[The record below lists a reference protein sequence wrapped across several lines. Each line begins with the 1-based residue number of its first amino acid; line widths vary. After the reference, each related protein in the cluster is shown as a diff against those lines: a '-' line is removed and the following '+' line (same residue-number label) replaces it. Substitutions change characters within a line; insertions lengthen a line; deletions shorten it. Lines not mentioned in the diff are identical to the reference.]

1 MQVLHQQEI
10 EARSVFV
17 EDPTARVLNVQQ
29 NSFLRGKTSISMQ
42 NHHSDTALAAMED
55 DISQHIEGE
64 DAGLLAPKYTPL
76 LPISNIQQITAL
88 PAGQKAVS
96 TASDSVKA
104 ATAATVT
111 PAKVLVE
118 RKNFSFE
125 VFLLFVFTAII

>member
-76 LPISNIQQITAL
+76 LPISNIQQIT
-88 PAGQKAVS
+88 GQKAVS